1 MQCRQRGGCICL
13 IWLADV
19 GAPRALAEGRRAGR
33 RTHGMAKMHV
43 GAQDM
48 NLTDQELEYL
58 VRHGVFHADFNV
70 DDMELQTLRAAVVR
84 KTL

>member
-1 MQCRQRGGCICL
+1 
-13 IWLADV
+13 
-19 GAPRALAEGRRAGR
+19 
-33 RTHGMAKMHV
+33 MAKMHV

-70 DDMELQTLRAAVVR
+70 DDMELQTLRTAVVR